1 MSNGSRAYIAVEMIA
16 MTKRGTFANTGENV
30 ISDVQTECIVGVL
43 ALGVVSAMRTNR
55 ALPKFP
61 VGAKTAPTKPPTL
74 LSSPSAALHSG
85 MYKAPAVKETP
96 RR

>member
-1 MSNGSRAYIAVEMIA
+1 M
-16 MTKRGTFANTGENV
+16 KHRGTFANTGENV

-55 ALPKFP
+55 AFPKFP
-61 VGAKTAPTKPPTL
+61 VGTKIAPTRPPTL
-74 LSSPSAALHSG
+74 LSSPSPAFHSG
-85 MYKAPAVKETP
+85 MYSAPAVKETP